1 MFTLNFLLRRLAQGV
16 VIIGLVSLLIFT
28 LLRVV
33 PGDPV
38 RLMAGGMAPEA
49 LIEQIAKQMG
59 LRDPIIVQFGRYMGH
74 VVQGDLGQSFVR
86 PANGAS
92 TGGSNF
98 NDSTRGER
106 AKVLTLILE
115 TLPMTLQLAALA
127 LVFALIFSAIIGI
140 SGGLAPGRWP
150 ERVAFYVSSV
160 FISLPNFWLG
170 IVLALLFSVK
180 LGWLPAIGYNGFAYT
195 ILPAIVLAVELSPVL
210 IRTLVSSV
218 SSQMTEAYVS
228 VGRVRG
234 LGRRRIVGNHVLRN
248 ASVPLLN
255 LLGIQFSSLLGGV
268 IIVEYIFDYPGL
280 GLLTINAVLQRDFPL
295 IQGIAIVTS
304 AIFVVIN
311 IIVDLIATTIDPRLE
326 Y

>member
-1 MFTLNFLLRRLAQGV
+1 MFTLNFLIRRLAQGV

-49 LIEQIAKQMG
+49 LIEKIAKDMG
-59 LRDPIIVQFGRYMGH
+59 LRDPIIVQFGRYMGS
-74 VVQGDLGQSFVR
+74 VLRGDLGQSFVR
-86 PANGAS
+86 PANGAA

-98 NDSTRGER
+98 NDTTRGER
-106 AKVLTLILE
+106 AKVLTLIFE
-115 TLPMTLQLAALA
+115 TLPMTLQLAAVTLAIA
-127 LVFALIFSAIIGI
+127 LVFSAIVGI
-140 SGGLAPGRWP
+140 AGGLNPGGWP
-150 ERVAFYVSSV
+150 DKLAFYISSV

-170 IVLALLFSVK
+170 IVLALLLSVK

-195 ILPAIVLAVELSPVL
+195 ILPAIVLAVEMSPVL
-210 IRTLVSSV
+210 IRTLVGAV
-218 SSQMTEAYVS
+218 SSQMTEPYVS

-234 LGRRRIVGNHVLRN
+234 LGRTRIIANHVLRN

-304 AIFVVIN
+304 AIFVLIN
-311 IIVDLIATTIDPRLE
+311 IIVDLVATTIDPRLE

>member
-1 MFTLNFLLRRLAQGV
+1 MFVLSFLARRLAQGA
-16 VIIGLVSLLIFT
+16 VIIFLVSLLIFT

-49 LIEQIAKQMG
+49 LIEQIATQMG
-59 LRDPIIVQFGRYMGH
+59 LRDPIPVQFGRYMVR

-92 TGGSNF
+92 TGGATF
-98 NDSTRGER
+98 NDTTRGER
-106 AKVLTLILE
+106 AKVLDLILDA
-115 TLPMTLQLAALA
+115 LPMTLQLAALA
-127 LVFALIFSAIIGI
+127 LLFALVFSSLLGI
-140 SGGLAPGRWP
+140 AAGLRPGGIADKLA
-150 ERVAFYVSSV
+150 FTVSSV
-160 FISLPNFWLG
+160 FVSLPNFWLG
-170 IVLALLFSVK
+170 IVLALLLSVK
-180 LGWLPAIGYNGFAYT
+180 LGWLPAIGYGGFSYT
-195 ILPAIVLAVELSPVL
+195 VLPALVLAVELSPVL
-210 IRTLVSSV
+210 IRTLSGAVAA
-218 SSQMTEAYVS
+218 QMSESYVA
-228 VGRVRG
+228 VGHVRG
-234 LGRRRIVGNHVLRN
+234 LSPSRIVAAHALRN

-255 LLGIQFSSLLGGV
+255 LLGVQFSSLLGGV

-304 AIFVVIN
+304 AIFVLIN
-311 IIVDLIATTIDPRLE
+311 ILVDLAATSIDPRLE

>member
-1 MFTLNFLLRRLAQGV
+1 MFVLSFLTRRLVQGA
-16 VIIGLVSLLIFT
+16 VIVFLVSLLIFT

-49 LIEQIAKQMG
+49 LIEQIATRMG
-59 LRDPIIVQFGRYMGH
+59 LRDPIPVQFGRYIGH

-86 PANGAS
+86 PANGAA
-92 TGGSNF
+92 TGGANF
-98 NDSTRGER
+98 NDATRGER
-106 AKVLTLILE
+106 AEVIRLILDA
-115 TLPMTLQLAALA
+115 LPMTLQLAALA
-127 LVFALIFSAIIGI
+127 LAFALVFSGLLGI
-140 SGGLAPGRWP
+140 AAGLRPGGIAD
-150 ERVAFYVSSV
+150 RVAFAVSSV

-170 IVLALLFSVK
+170 IVLALLLSVK
-180 LGWLPAIGYNGFAYT
+180 LGWLPAIGYGGFSYT
-195 ILPAIVLAVELSPVL
+195 VLPALVLAVELSPVL
-210 IRTLVSSV
+210 IRTLSGAVAA
-218 SSQMTEAYVS
+218 QMSESYVA
-228 VGRVRG
+228 VGQVRG
-234 LGRRRIVGNHVLRN
+234 LSRPRIVAAHALRN

-255 LLGIQFSSLLGGV
+255 LLGVQFSSLLGGV

-304 AIFVVIN
+304 AIFVLIN
-311 IIVDLIATTIDPRLE
+311 ILVDLAATTIDPRLA

>member
-1 MFTLNFLLRRLAQGV
+1 MFVLSFLVRRLLQGALIV
-16 VIIGLVSLLIFT
+16 FLVSLLIFT

-49 LIEQIAKQMG
+49 LIEQIAKDMG
-59 LRDPIIVQFGRYMGH
+59 LRDPIVVQFGRYMSG

-92 TGGSNF
+92 TGGANF

-106 AKVLTLILE
+106 AKVLDLILE
-115 TLPMTLQLAALA
+115 TLPMTLQLAGLA
-127 LVFALIFSAIIGI
+127 IVFALAFSFLVGI
-140 SGGLAPGRWP
+140 PGGLAPGRWP
-150 ERVAFYVSSV
+150 DRLAFYISSIFV
-160 FISLPNFWLG
+160 SLPNFWLG
-170 IVLALLFSVK
+170 IILALLLSVK
-180 LGWLPAIGYNGFAYT
+180 LGWLPAIGYQGFAYT

-210 IRTLVSSV
+210 IRTLSASMAGIMMEPFV
-218 SSQMTEAYVS
+218 A
-228 VGRVRG
+228 VGKVRG
-234 LGRRRIVGNHVLRN
+234 LSRSRIVFGHALRN

-255 LLGIQFSSLLGGV
+255 LLGIQFSGLLGGV
-268 IIVEYIFDYPGL
+268 LIVEFIFDYPGL

-304 AIFVVIN
+304 AIFVFIN
-311 IIVDLIATTIDPRLE
+311 IAVDLVATMIDPRLE